1 MVKKYLEV
9 FFKSFPF
16 LKYVYELGFI
26 QPEIMFESA
35 YIITYLTALKELNV
49 IFLCLIETWR
59 NKKLV

>member
-9 FFKSFPF
+9 FSKSFPF

-49 IFLCLIETWR
+49 IFLCLIET
-59 NKKLV
+59 